1 MIQEAVEEVIE
12 EAVEEV
18 IVEVVEV
25 VETGDISEELV
36 FVTEE

>member
-25 VETGDISEELV
+25 EETGDIGEELIV
-36 FVTEE
+36 VTEE